1 MAQGAKLHHVDTSY
15 HLQQASNAFFA
26 NRWIL
31 QDHQIL
37 IATRPKSLAKVRTTV
52 ACFAA
57 GHRAFYKNDLVNMDV
72 SWTWLTE
79 NYAED
84 CWTST
89 WHEKD
94 FGMARLIISVEQTGT
109 TFRSTDQCQIPVA
122 VNLYTLLEIR
132 KACGTPPFPQMS
144 YMYISLDYS
153 GTP

>member
-57 GHRAFYKNDLVNMDV
+57 GHRAFYKKRFGEHGRVMDV
-72 SWTWLTE
+72 AYRKLRRGLLDL
-79 NYAED
+79 NV
-84 CWTST
+84 
-89 WHEKD
+89 
-94 FGMARLIISVEQTGT
+94 ARKGFWNGKTYYIRGTNWYNISQH
-109 TFRSTDQCQIPVA
+109 
-122 VNLYTLLEIR
+122 
-132 KACGTPPFPQMS
+132 
-144 YMYISLDYS
+144 
-153 GTP
+153 